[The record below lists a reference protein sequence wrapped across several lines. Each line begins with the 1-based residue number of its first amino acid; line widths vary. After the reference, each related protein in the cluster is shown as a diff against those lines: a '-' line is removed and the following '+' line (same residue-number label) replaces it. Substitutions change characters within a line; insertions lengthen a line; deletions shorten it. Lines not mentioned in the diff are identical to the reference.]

1 MTEVLQPRAA
11 PTATPTTTPA
21 TTRSHRKA
29 VGHSHEPSFTE
40 LVYAHFA
47 WWRELRDGGPGDAT
61 AAYHDMLARFEQRHG
76 RLAQS
81 FWCTHLESAVAL
93 TERPARFPWQ
103 HSTWSFHR
111 ESDWATK
118 GRHEIAAQL
127 HRCDELAVRART
139 VLTGVR
145 QRICLQLV
153 TASDAHLLSLVDE
166 SSTHADREN
175 ASVLKS
181 EIDALDATEAYY
193 RQAANGQA
201 QIVYFA
207 GMATV
212 AAVISAV
219 AGVALAFG
227 WMSGVAALIAGAIGA
242 VVSVVQRIN
251 AGQFELDY
259 DVGRPYAFFLGGL
272 RPLIG
277 GAFALAITFAFTS
290 GLLHLPIS
298 AKDPESDH
306 KLAVFVVGFLA
317 GFSERWA
324 QDTLTTALPSVAA
337 PAPAK
342 PPAAATSE
350 VPPEH

>member
-1 MTEVLQPRAA
+1 LTEVLQPPLAASPPTQTVPRAHA
-11 PTATPTTTPA
+11 HA
-21 TTRSHRKA
+21 HD
-29 VGHSHEPSFTE
+29 PSFTE

-47 WWRELRDGGPGDAT
+47 WWHELRGDGPGEAT
-61 AAYHDMLARFEQRHG
+61 NAYHQLLDRFERSHG
-76 RLAQS
+76 RIVHS

-93 TERPARFPWQ
+93 TEQRARFFWQ
-103 HSTWSFHR
+103 RSRWVFHR

-118 GRHEIAAQL
+118 GCPEIAAQL

-153 TASDAHLLSLVDE
+153 TASAAHLLSLVD
-166 SSTHADREN
+166 SSTAHDEPQTAEF
-175 ASVLKS
+175 LKG
-181 EIDALDATEAYY
+181 ETETIDNTEAYY

-212 AAVISAV
+212 AGLISAI

-227 WMSGVAALIAGAIGA
+227 WMSGLAALIAGAIGA

-251 AGQFELDY
+251 AGAFELDY

-290 GLLHLPIS
+290 GMLHLPVGS
-298 AKDPESDH
+298 QDKEANH
-306 KLAVFVVGFLA
+306 KLAVLVVGFLA

-324 QDTLTTALPSVAA
+324 QDTLTAALPAGGSSSPQPEA
-337 PAPAK
+337 PPKA
-342 PPAAATSE
+342 
-350 VPPEH
+350 